1 MASMKNKILNE
12 ADGVAVSSAGKRTW
26 YCRLIAVGTS
36 LNGRVFSKEML
47 ETYGPAAF
55 PKNTRSHA
63 DHQSWREEDEH
74 PVNSVK
80 TLVGHIDSDPVM
92 DTVDGVEGLYAN
104 IKFSEA
110 FAPFIE
116 EFHDVI
122 GLSIHAYYLV
132 DELDERN
139 DGLEVVSMLIPSP
152 TNTVDVVTVPA
163 AGGKVLEAME
173 SYCGT
178 IDTDEQKRTDDG
190 GMKPEEITALAEAIV
205 SAIAP
210 KIEEAVKP
218 AEPEKVV
225 EDGPKASEIAEALIE
240 AKLPKVAREN
250 VYARIA
256 GGTPLT
262 EAVTAEGEYIKS
274 LTEALKN
281 DELEG
286 VTHNSK
292 AADESFDFKL
302 NRI

>member
-12 ADGVAVSSAGKRTW
+12 SAGAAVSSAGKRTW
-26 YCRLIAVGTS
+26 YCRLVAVGTS
-36 LNGRVFSKEML
+36 LNGIVFSREVL

-92 DTVDGVEGLYAN
+92 DTVDGIEGLYAN

-122 GLSIHAYYLV
+122 GLSIHAYYLA

-139 DGLEVVSMLIPSP
+139 DGLEVVSKLIPSP

-210 KIEEAVKP
+210 KIEDAIVSAIAPKSE
-218 AEPEKVV
+218 E
-225 EDGPKASEIAEALIE
+225 GPKASEIAEALIE
-240 AKLPKVAREN
+240 AKLPKVARKN

-274 LTEALKN
+274 LTEALRK

>member
-178 IDTDEQKRTDDG
+178 IDTNEQKRTDDG

-292 AADESFDFKL
+292 AADESFDLKL

>member
-12 ADGVAVSSAGKRTW
+12 SAGAAVSSAGKRTW

-36 LNGRVFSKEML
+36 LNGRVFSREVL

-92 DTVDGVEGLYAN
+92 DTVDGIEGLYAN

-116 EFHDVI
+116 DFHDVI

-210 KIEEAVKP
+210 KIEEAIVSAIAPKS
-218 AEPEKVV
+218 EEV
-225 EDGPKASEIAEALIE
+225 PKASEIAEALID
-240 AKLPKVAREN
+240 AKLPKVARKN

-274 LTEALKN
+274 LTEALRK
-281 DELEG
+281 DELDG